1 MNFTSLLWLLIIINC
16 VTQQEQQQPL
26 VWMRSVFNRSTNK
39 AILRCMHLIRVSI
52 RIYMKLFLLT
62 YDELRKSII
71 SLNVGKNKIYRP
83 IYSKNVIPNGNDLVL
98 YLNCKGTDRRK
109 KCRLAFSTNLP
120 PCLYGF
126 IYLTHPVIT
135 FFLIIHANCMIQSSR
150 SLYYCKDKGKW
161 WLLFNINPLSLIW
174 HVCVVV
180 RYSVCQTDQFFVYGY
195 LHQNEM

>member
-71 SLNVGKNKIYRP
+71 SLNVGKNKVYRP
-83 IYSKNVIPNGNDLVL
+83 IYPSWKWLCAL
-98 YLNCKGTDRRK
+98 LKCKGTDRWI

-120 PCLYGF
+120 PCLYSF
-126 IYLTHPVIT
+126 IYLTHPVII
-135 FFLIIHANCMIQSSR
+135 FFSSYTQIAWFNLVGLFITVRIRVNGYCYLISTLWAWYDMCA
-150 SLYYCKDKGKW
+150 
-161 WLLFNINPLSLIW
+161 
-174 HVCVVV
+174 
-180 RYSVCQTDQFFVYGY
+180 
-195 LHQNEM
+195 